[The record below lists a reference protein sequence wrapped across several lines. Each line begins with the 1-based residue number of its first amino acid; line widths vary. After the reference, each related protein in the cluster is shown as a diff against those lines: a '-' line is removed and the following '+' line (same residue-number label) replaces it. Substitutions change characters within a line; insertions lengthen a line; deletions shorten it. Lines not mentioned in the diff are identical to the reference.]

1 MICVSRRPGEYLWRE
16 ISLPLLLLLWLE
28 NEVVQVEEMQACG
41 SASCQLLGGL
51 EIWEVEGRNG
61 EEGGGGHFLGPL
73 GCLRSRTHLSL
84 RESAEER
91 LESDIHPPH
100 PHFRDAMH
108 DGHCHSASRVTS
120 LSLSVFLPLSSF
132 ASGRISMLLVDVHTH
147 LHLSL
152 KSINY
157 GPLTGRKT
165 TTVVRKQEKRR
176 KRRKKSDRP
185 Y

>member
-41 SASCQLLGGL
+41 SSSCQLLGGL

-61 EEGGGGHFLGPL
+61 EERGRAFPWSPWL
-73 GCLRSRTHLSL
+73 
-84 RESAEER
+84 SAEQNPSLIKGECR
-91 LESDIHPPH
+91 GETWKWHSPPH

-176 KRRKKSDRP
+176 KRRKNSDRP

>member
-41 SASCQLLGGL
+41 SSSCQLLGGL

-91 LESDIHPPH
+91 LESDIHPPI
-100 PHFRDAMH
+100 PILEMLCMTATATQPAGSPLSPSLSF
-108 DGHCHSASRVTS
+108 S
-120 LSLSVFLPLSSF
+120 LSLPLPRGEYQCFWWMYIHAYTFHWNPSIMDPLQG
-132 ASGRISMLLVDVHTH
+132 GRRQQL
-147 LHLSL
+147 
-152 KSINY
+152 
-157 GPLTGRKT
+157 
-165 TTVVRKQEKRR
+165 
-176 KRRKKSDRP
+176 
-185 Y
+185 